1 MAYVCL
7 IGAAANAKNLAGLFR
22 SRAAIQQT
30 RSYRYVNFDDER
42 LVGIGDYDEI
52 ITALNAV
59 YGNPQYLLEEVAGR
73 ITAFFWRGSQ
83 GEEVDLIVK
92 EGLRISQL
100 IQVCADIS
108 NQKIMKRE
116 LRALTRASLELNCT
130 DMLLLN
136 DRIDGSETLNWQ
148 GAEHKIRIM
157 PVWKWLENRI

>member
-1 MAYVCL
+1 MKRFSFKL
-7 IGAAANAKNLAGLFR
+7 KNQAGQNKKIYCTDNGLAVSTGFR
-22 SRAAIQQT
+22 FSGNRGSLYENLVAIALKK
-30 RSYRYVNFDDER
+30 E
-42 LVGIGDYDEI
+42 EI
-52 ITALNAV
+52 
-59 YGNPQYLLEEVAGR
+59 AGR
-73 ITAFFWRGSQ
+73 IAVFFWRGSQ
-83 GEEVDLIVK
+83 GEEVDFIVK

-108 NQKIMKRE
+108 NPKTLKRE
-116 LRALTRASLELNCT
+116 MRALTRASLELNCT